1 MATVLYRLG
10 RLAFHRRWLV
20 IGMWVVLL
28 GFAGI
33 GSQQL
38 SGSTSETFS
47 IPGTESQRAM
57 DLLEKRT
64 GASADTGT
72 ARVVFRAADGT
83 TVDTAG
89 RKRAIESAVTE
100 MSGLPHVTSASDPFT
115 TAAVAADGSTA
126 VATVTYDVQA
136 AELTKADQDQLFE
149 AGDRAAS
156 AGLKVD
162 YGGDAAQEK
171 IGQSPAEGIGIA
183 VAAVVLVITFGS
195 LLAAGLPLITALI
208 GVALG
213 MMGVAI
219 ASGFTDVSSST
230 GTLATMLGLAV
241 GIDYA
246 LFIVSRYRQE
256 LAAGHPRDEAAGRAV
271 GTAGSAVVFAGATV
285 VIALSALAVTEI
297 PNITVMGLA
306 AAGTVFVA
314 VLIALTLLPALLSLM
329 GNRIRGRRDDDT
341 SGESG
346 KPGRGERW
354 GRFVVRR
361 RVPLLVATVAVL
373 GIVAIP
379 ATDLRLGM
387 PSDATANPGTTQRAA
402 YDAIS
407 DGFGPG
413 TNGPRV
419 VVADLTGSSDA
430 TGAVSDI
437 EQRLAKVKGVASVT
451 PGQIDKAGDTVIYTV
466 IPTTGPEDEATV
478 ELVHALRDDAS
489 ALKAATGATVFVT
502 GATAVAIDVSDQLS
516 SALLPYLIVVVGLAL
531 LLLLLVFRSI
541 LVPLKATAGFLL
553 SVFAT
558 FGAVVAVFQW
568 GWLADLL
575 GVQTTGPVMSFLP
588 IMLVGVL
595 FGLAMDYEVFLVT
608 RMREAFVHGAP
619 DSIGLADSAIVH
631 GFRHSSRVV
640 VAAAIIMASVF
651 AGFMFSSETIVKS
664 MGFALAAGVL
674 IDAFLIRML
683 VGPALMSLLGRRA
696 WALPRW
702 LDRVTPVVDVEGER
716 LTRQLDTTEPRV
728 LEPV

>member
-10 RLAFHRRWLV
+10 RFAFHRRWLV
-20 IGMWVVLL
+20 IGVWVVLL
-28 GFAGI
+28 GAAGV
-33 GSQQL
+33 GAQQL
-38 SGSTSETFS
+38 SGHTSETFS

-57 DLLEKRT
+57 DLLVART
-64 GASADTGT
+64 GASVDTGT
-72 ARVVFRAADGT
+72 ARVVFRAGDGA
-83 TVDTAG
+83 TVDTPTA
-89 RKRAIESAVTE
+89 KRAIESAVAE
-100 MSGLPHVTSASDPFT
+100 ISGLPHVTAVADPFST
-115 TAAVAADGSTA
+115 GAVSGDAGTAIAI
-126 VATVTYDVQA
+126 VTYDVQA
-136 AELTKADQDQLFE
+136 AELTQSDQDRLFE
-149 AGDRAAS
+149 AGDRATS
-156 AGLKVD
+156 AGLKID

-183 VAAVVLVITFGS
+183 VAAVVLIITFGS
-195 LLAAGLPLITALI
+195 LLAAGLPLITALV
-208 GVALG
+208 GVSLG

-256 LAAGHPRDEAAGRAV
+256 LASGRPREEAAGRAV

-285 VIALSALAVTEI
+285 VIALAALAVTGI

-306 AAGTVFVA
+306 AAGTVA
-314 VLIALTLLPALLSLM
+314 MSVLIALTLLPALLGLM
-329 GNRIRGRRDDDT
+329 GGRIKGRRDDA
-341 SGESG
+341 SGEPG
-346 KPGRGERW
+346 KPGPGERW

-361 RVPLLVATVAVL
+361 RVPLLLVAVAVL
-373 GIVAIP
+373 GVMAIP
-379 ATDLRLGM
+379 ATHLRLGM

-413 TNGPRV
+413 TNGPLV
-419 VVADLTGSSDA
+419 VVADLNGASDSTTAVTEIQRHLSSVD
-430 TGAVSDI
+430 
-437 EQRLAKVKGVASVT
+437 GVASVT
-451 PGQIDKAGDTVIYTV
+451 PGQVDRAGDTAVYTV
-466 IPTTGPEDEATV
+466 IPTTGPEDQATV
-478 ELVHALRDDAS
+478 DLVHALRGDAS
-489 ALKAATGATVFVT
+489 ALKAATGATVYVT

-516 SALLPYLIVVVGLAL
+516 SALLPYLVVVVGLAL

-541 LVPLKATAGFLL
+541 LVPIKATAGFLL
-553 SVFAT
+553 SLFAT

-568 GWLADLL
+568 GWLAGLL
-575 GVQTTGPVMSFLP
+575 GVETTGPVMSFLP
-588 IMLVGVL
+588 ILLVGVL

-608 RMREAFVHGAP
+608 RMREAYVHGAHN
-619 DSIGLADSAIVH
+619 DNAVAE

-674 IDAFLIRML
+674 IDAFVIRML
-683 VGPALMSLLGRRA
+683 VGPALMSLLGDRI
-696 WALPRW
+696 WVLPRW
-702 LDRVTPVVDVEGER
+702 LDRITPSVDVEGES
-716 LTRQLDTTEPRV
+716 LTRHLAEPQEPEERV
-728 LEPV
+728 LETV

>member
-10 RLAFHRRWLV
+10 CFAFHRRWLV
-20 IGMWVVLL
+20 IGVWVVLL
-28 GFAGI
+28 VAAGV
-33 GSQQL
+33 GAQQL
-38 SGSTSETFS
+38 SGHTSETFS

-57 DLLEKRT
+57 DLLEERT
-64 GASADTGT
+64 GSSADPGT
-72 ARVVFRAADGT
+72 AQVVFRDTHSTG
-83 TVDTAG
+83 VDTPAA
-89 RKRAIESAVTE
+89 KRAIESAVAE
-100 MSGLPHVTSASDPFT
+100 ISGLPHVTAVSDPFST
-115 TAAVAADGSTA
+115 GAVSGDASTA
-126 VATVTYDVQA
+126 IATVTYDIQA
-136 AELTKADQDQLFE
+136 AELTQSDQDRLFA
-149 AGDRAAS
+149 AGDRAGS
-156 AGLKVD
+156 AGLTVD

-171 IGQSPAEGIGIA
+171 IGQSPAEGIGLA
-183 VAAVVLVITFGS
+183 VAAVVLVLTFGS
-195 LLAAGLPLITALI
+195 LLAAGLPLITALV

-213 MMGVAI
+213 MLGVAI
-219 ASGFTDVSSST
+219 ASGFTDIST
-230 GTLATMLGLAV
+230 STSTLATMLGLAV

-256 LAAGHPRDEAAGRAV
+256 LASGRARDDAAGRAV

-285 VIALSALAVTEI
+285 VIALAALAVTGI

-306 AAGTVFVA
+306 AAGTVLMA

-329 GNRIRGRRDDDT
+329 GDRIRGRHDDDA
-341 SGESG
+341 SGEPG
-346 KPGRGERW
+346 KPVGGERW

-361 RVPLLVATVAVL
+361 RVPLLVVAVAVL
-373 GIVAIP
+373 GVVAIP

-407 DGFGPG
+407 HGFGPG
-413 TNGPRV
+413 TSGPLI
-419 VVADLTGSSDA
+419 VVADLTGASDA
-430 TGAVSDI
+430 ATAVPEI
-437 EQRLAKVKGVASVT
+437 QQRLASVTGVASVT
-451 PGQIDKAGDTVIYTV
+451 PGQVDKAGDTAVYTA
-466 IPTTGPEDEATV
+466 IPTTGPQDAATV
-478 ELVHALRDDAS
+478 YLVHALRDDAS
-489 ALKAATGATVFVT
+489 AMKAATGATVLVT
-502 GATAVAIDVSDQLS
+502 GATAVAIDISDQLS
-516 SALLPYLIVVVGLAL
+516 SALLPYLVVVVGLAL
-531 LLLLLVFRSI
+531 VLLLLVFRSL

-595 FGLAMDYEVFLVT
+595 VGLAMDYEMFLVT
-608 RMREAFVHGAP
+608 RMREAYVHGAGP
-619 DSIGLADSAIVH
+619 DHAVVE

-640 VAAAIIMASVF
+640 VAAAVIMASVF

-674 IDAFLIRML
+674 IDAFVIQML
-683 VGPALMSLLGRRA
+683 LGPALMSLLGRRM

-702 LDRVTPVVDVEGER
+702 LDRITPSVDVEGES
-716 LTRQLDTTEPRV
+716 LTRRLDTPEERV
-728 LEPV
+728 LETV

>member
-1 MATVLYRLG
+1 MATVLYRVG
-10 RLAFHRRWLV
+10 RFAFHRRWLL
-20 IGMWVVLL
+20 IGVWVVLL
-28 GFAGI
+28 GAAGV
-33 GSQQL
+33 GAQQL
-38 SGSTSETFS
+38 SGHTSETFS

-57 DLLEKRT
+57 DLLEERT
-64 GASADTGT
+64 GSSVDTGT
-72 ARVVFRAADGT
+72 GRVVFRADDGA
-83 TVDTAG
+83 TVETPAA
-89 RKRAIESAVTE
+89 KRAIDSAVAE
-100 MSGLPHVTSASDPFT
+100 ISGLPHVTAVADPFT
-115 TAAVAADGSTA
+115 TGAVSGDAGTA
-126 VATVTYDVQA
+126 IATVTYDVQA
-136 AELTKADQDQLFE
+136 AELTQSDQDKLFE
-149 AGDRAAS
+149 AGDRVTS
-156 AGLKVD
+156 AGLTVD

-183 VAAVVLVITFGS
+183 VAAVVLILTFGS
-195 LLAAGLPLITALI
+195 LLAAGLPLITALV
-208 GVALG
+208 GVSLG
-213 MMGVAI
+213 LAGVAI
-219 ASGFTDVSSST
+219 VSGFTDVSSST

-256 LAAGHPRDEAAGRAV
+256 LASGRPRDEAAGRAV

-285 VIALSALAVTEI
+285 VIALAALAVTRI

-306 AAGTVFVA
+306 AAGTVA
-314 VLIALTLLPALLSLM
+314 MSVLIALTLLPALLSLM
-329 GNRIRGRRDDDT
+329 GDRIKGRRDDDA
-341 SGESG
+341 SGEPG

-361 RVPLLVATVAVL
+361 RVPLLLVAVAVL
-373 GIVAIP
+373 GVMAIP
-379 ATDLRLGM
+379 ATHLRLGM

-413 TNGPRV
+413 TNGPLV

-430 TGAVSDI
+430 TGAVPEIQQHLSSVNG
-437 EQRLAKVKGVASVT
+437 LASVT
-451 PGQIDKAGDTVIYTV
+451 PGQVDKARDTAVYTV

-478 ELVHALRDDAS
+478 DLVHALRGDAS
-489 ALKAATGATVFVT
+489 ALKAATGATVYVT
-502 GATAVAIDVSDQLS
+502 GTTAVAIDVSDQLS
-516 SALLPYLIVVVGLAL
+516 SALLPYLVVVVGLAL

-575 GVQTTGPVMSFLP
+575 GVETTGPVMSFLP

-608 RMREAFVHGAP
+608 RMREAYVHGAHN
-619 DSIGLADSAIVH
+619 DNAVVE

-651 AGFMFSSETIVKS
+651 AGFMLSSETIVKS

-674 IDAFLIRML
+674 IDAFVIRML
-683 VGPALMSLLGRRA
+683 VGPALMSLLGDRI
-696 WALPRW
+696 WVLPRW
-702 LDRVTPVVDVEGER
+702 LDRITPSVDVEGES
-716 LTRQLDTTEPRV
+716 LTRQLAEPQEPEERV
-728 LEPV
+728 LETV